1 MHNDYTLAREKLE
14 ISHNISYCSDIA
26 SVYGTKLG
34 RVNKLV
40 PNLGNE
46 NKYVIRYKNLQLYLW
61 VGMKLVKVDKILQFK
76 PSDWLKKYLDFNKG
90 KRKHA
95 ASSFE
100 KNFFKLINNNAF
112 GKIMENLKKIINVR
126 LVNNAEDYKN
136 VCKQTM
142 LCFTENI

>member
-1 MHNDYTLAREKLE
+1 MAREKLE

-34 RVNKLV
+34 GVNKLV

-46 NKYVIRYKNLQLYLW
+46 NKYVLRYKNLQLYLW
-61 VGMKLVKVDKILQFK
+61 LGMKLVKVDKILQFK
-76 PSDWLKKYLDFNKG
+76 RSDWLKKYLDFNKG

-100 KNFFKLINNNAF
+100 KHFFKLINNNAF
-112 GKIMENLKKIINVR
+112 GKIINVR
-126 LVNNAEDYKN
+126 LVNNAEDYEN

>member
-14 ISHNISYCSDIA
+14 ISRNISYCSDIA

-95 ASSFE
+95 ASSLG

-142 LCFTENI
+142 LCLTENI